1 MLDIGISQ
9 AAGLSNLARQT
20 VSRLV
25 AVVSHGQQRGELP
38 LLWGLCSSW
47 VEMGLSVVVLDGHS
61 RESDSNPGLLQ
72 MLTAAQRY
80 GQCDSEPTPW
90 SVLPAALGLNRLK
103 DSGPGWHKVGA
114 LFPSD
119 GVVVVYADAPNLT
132 ALLKGSGLSPLL
144 LVPPLKSASLT
155 AYQALKQLLLD
166 AELEPTV
173 ANIDLPAPRFTTR
186 ASPGQTLQ
194 DCAQSFLGLSLR
206 PLSLTA
212 MANSDQSNE
221 EITRLARRLLENA
234 VMLEPHPADWTH

>member
-1 MLDIGISQ
+1 
-9 AAGLSNLARQT
+9 
-20 VSRLV
+20 
-25 AVVSHGQQRGELP
+25 
-38 LLWGLCSSW
+38 
-47 VEMGLSVVVLDGHS
+47 
-61 RESDSNPGLLQ
+61 
-72 MLTAAQRY
+72 
-80 GQCDSEPTPW
+80 
-90 SVLPAALGLNRLK
+90 
-103 DSGPGWHKVGA
+103 